1 MEITLQTPSFL
12 LPSCYFNYLLSH
24 QVRLAISLLVSLLL
38 IFLVR
43 IGKDEWLLLL
53 VRDMK
58 GLVLNPQL
66 SVLLLLS
73 ADFWPGAGGTRM
85 QCSQKSQCFAVQHSA
100 HSCPS
105 YSFKFPRPDFGA
117 PSSLRNQ
124 QSSVPHDTSGV
135 VFQLPG
141 WSDASAAKLHHF
153 PGVRIDRNGNWRKG
167 RCLSQHHNRSPL
179 SLASWKWVCAW
190 LVAMHLWMGHY
201 ISLCWA
207 ELMTLRFV
215 WVCFE
220 RLGCSCLKFPLKYV
234 HLALLVMSWIS
245 YCLYCTVSLLHRILT
260 ALIIPLTIQLD

>member
-1 MEITLQTPSFL
+1 MKGSQPSACCYCWVHTLAWGRWNMDEVLTEISVFCCAALSTF
-12 LPSCYFNYLLSH
+12 LPSN
-24 QVRLAISLLVSLLL
+24 
-38 IFLVR
+38 
-43 IGKDEWLLLL
+43 
-53 VRDMK
+53 
-58 GLVLNPQL
+58 
-66 SVLLLLS
+66 
-73 ADFWPGAGGTRM
+73 
-85 QCSQKSQCFAVQHSA
+85 
-100 HSCPS
+100 
-105 YSFKFPRPDFGA
+105 SFKFPRPDFGA
-117 PSSLRNQ
+117 PSSLRNH
-124 QSSVPHDTSGV
+124 QSSVPHNTSGV

-141 WSDASAAKLHHF
+141 WSDASVAKLPPF
-153 PGVRIDRNGNWRKG
+153 PGVRNDKNGSWGKG

-179 SLASWKWVCAW
+179 SLTSWKWVCAW
-190 LVAMHLWMGHY
+190 LVAMHLWVRHY